1 MGSDAPISTSEEV
14 LVNSSDEAVSVC
26 QTKSEFAPPFE
37 RCTFADLWFNGLI
50 AISDMLQSVELL
62 QLH

>member
-1 MGSDAPISTSEEV
+1 MGSKAPVSTFEEV

-26 QTKSEFAPPFE
+26 QTKSDFAPPLE

-50 AISDMLQSVELL
+50 AISEMLQSVELL
-62 QLH
+62 KLH